1 MPLSIRLKGFEK
13 VLMLMRR
20 LAGIRQPSY
29 TRDLHGKRVLMTGA
43 SGGIGKATCE
53 ELRRLGAR
61 VVGID
66 RKADA
71 GVLEADITDR
81 AAVQRAV
88 QQALDE
94 LGGLDILLNV
104 AGIGLPQDAG
114 MMPGEEVEITL
125 EINLL
130 GPWTVTA
137 CALPAL
143 LASHGRVIT
152 VASGLAFAN
161 VPFASAYAAS
171 KRAVAAWSDALRLE
185 YGSHIDVTTVYPGY
199 IKTPIH
205 TASLAAGVSLEGL
218 VREEPLSGA
227 VKTLVSACQGRPKRD
242 LATTRMGRLEIG
254 LARHFPSLVDLAIM
268 GRLHRLGRQRRYT
281 ESKLAKGMLER
292 WKVEQV

>member
-1 MPLSIRLKGFEK
+1 
-13 VLMLMRR
+13 MLMRM

-29 TRDLHGKRVLMTGA
+29 TRDLHGKRILVTGA

-53 ELRRLGAR
+53 ELRRSGAR

-66 RKADA
+66 RKADT
-71 GVLEADITDR
+71 GVLEADITER
-81 AAVQRAV
+81 EAVQRAV
-88 QQALDE
+88 QRAIEE

-114 MMPGEEVEITL
+114 AIPGDEVTLTL
-125 EINLL
+125 EVNLL
-130 GPWTVTA
+130 GPWLVTA

-143 LASHGRVIT
+143 VASRGRVIT

-185 YGSHIDVTTVYPGY
+185 YGSHIDVTTIYPGY

-218 VREEPLSGA
+218 VREEPLSAA
-227 VKTLVSACQGRPKRD
+227 VQTLVRACQGRPKRD
-242 LATTRMGRLEIG
+242 MATTRLGSIEIG
-254 LARHFPSLVDLAIM
+254 LARHFPSLIDLVIM
-268 GRLHRLGRQRRYT
+268 GRLSRLGRTRRYKG
-281 ESKLAKGMLER
+281 SKLAKGMFER
-292 WKVEQV
+292 WKVERS

>member
-1 MPLSIRLKGFEK
+1 
-13 VLMLMRR
+13 MLMRR
-20 LAGIRQPSY
+20 LAGIRHPSS
-29 TRDLHGKRVLMTGA
+29 TRDLRDKRVLLVGA

-66 RKADA
+66 RKADT

-81 AAVQRAV
+81 EAVQSAVTRAIE
-88 QQALDE
+88 E
-94 LGGLDILLNV
+94 LGGLDILVNV
-104 AGIGLPQDAG
+104 AGVGLPCDAG
-114 MMPGEEVEITL
+114 AIPGEEVELTL
-125 EINLL
+125 RVNLL
-130 GPWTVTA
+130 GPWLVTA

-143 LASHGRVIT
+143 LASRGRVIT

-161 VPFASAYAAS
+161 VPFAAAYAAS

-205 TASLAAGVSLEGL
+205 AASLAAGVSLEGL
-218 VREEPLSGA
+218 VREEPLRA
-227 VKTLVSACQGRPKRD
+227 TVRTLARACQGRPKRD
-242 LATTRMGRLEIG
+242 MTTTRLGALEIG
-254 LARHFPSLVDLAIM
+254 LARHFPALVDLIIM
-268 GRLHRLGRQRRYT
+268 ARLNRLNRAGHYT

-292 WKVEQV
+292 WNGTH